1 MSRIK
6 KILIVGVVLVALVAM
21 AGTVMVFAQADKN
34 DGDSGQSGARA
45 PVNQVRPDGRARRNW
60 QDKIDYDALLADVL
74 DITVE
79 ELNEARADAKAAAL
93 EQAVEEGYITQRQVD
108 LMTAVRT
115 LRGVID
121 KGELVAEALGISVEE
136 LQEAREG
143 QAIRELLAELNM
155 TPAEVR
161 QAVVEGYEE
170 AVDQAVEDGLITDE
184 QAELIRNR
192 PGLII
197 GNPEAIQ
204 RRQLDRGRWSGPA
217 QQGGRGRG
225 PGFRAP
231 FQGGNR
237 PPARSGGV

>member
-1 MSRIK
+1 MNKTK
-6 KILIVGVVLVALVAM
+6 KTLIAAVVLVALVAM

-34 DGDSGQSGARA
+34 DNGPGQSGARV
-45 PVNQVRPDGRARRNW
+45 PTNQVRPNERARRNW
-60 QDKIDYDALLADVL
+60 QDKIDYDALLADAL
-74 DITVE
+74 DLTVE
-79 ELNEARADAKAAAL
+79 ELNQARVEAKAAAL
-93 EQAVEEGYITQRQVD
+93 EQAVEEEYITQRQVD

-115 LRGVID
+115 MRGAID

-136 LQEAREG
+136 LQEAQEG
-143 QAIRELLAELNM
+143 QAMRELLAELDM

-170 AVDQAVEDGLITDE
+170 AVDQAVEDGLLNEE

-225 PGFRAP
+225 TGFPAP
-231 FQGGNR
+231 FRGGNR
-237 PPARSGGV
+237 PPASSGGV